1 MQSKEWCG
9 PVEPYEGDS
18 IVRSELPLV
27 NVLWSLLL
35 RYDDCRSDLRTC
47 TQGRRS
53 IVLSAHIAFGN
64 EENLEDCF
72 GVELE
77 HFIWLAKLK
86 GSLSNVVL
94 NGEG

>member
-1 MQSKEWCG
+1 MCCG
-9 PVEPYEGDS
+9 RCCLDMTTVVLICEPVHREGGQ
-18 IVRSELPLV
+18 LFCP
-27 NVLWSLLL
+27 
-35 RYDDCRSDLRTC
+35 
-47 TQGRRS
+47 
-53 IVLSAHIAFGN
+53 AHIAFGN

-86 GSLSNVVL
+86 GSLSNGGL